1 MDNVFVIALI
11 FTYFRVPLQFQH
23 RVLFWGILGALI
35 MRGALIAAGAAIIQ
49 QFSWTLYLFGAF
61 LVFTGIKMMFV
72 SDEGVHPEKNPVL
85 RLAKKFFPVTPE
97 FHGQK
102 FSLREHGKLVLTPLA
117 LVLLMVETTD
127 LIFAL
132 DSLPAVLAIT
142 KDSFVALTSNI
153 FAILGLRSMYFAL
166 NGIMGLF
173 RYLKIGLAL
182 ILVFIGVKMLAE
194 HWLHISTGTSL
205 GVIGGV
211 LTTSILMSVLI
222 PQKPKGSS

>member
-1 MDNVFVIALI
+1 VI
-11 FTYFRVPLQFQH
+11 
-23 RVLFWGILGALI
+23 
-35 MRGALIAAGAAIIQ
+35 
-49 QFSWTLYLFGAF
+49 
-61 LVFTGIKMMFV
+61 
-72 SDEGVHPEKNPVL
+72 
-85 RLAKKFFPVTPE
+85 
-97 FHGQK
+97 
-102 FSLREHGKLVLTPLA
+102 
-117 LVLLMVETTD
+117 ETTD

-153 FAILGLRSMYFAL
+153 FAILGLRSLYFAL
-166 NGIMGLF
+166 SGIMGLF

-222 PQKPKGSS
+222 PQKPEGSA